1 MTATATAPTPTPDI
15 PARRWGRGPYTR
27 RQLLVRIALAIAIL
41 FIVFMWIYAFV
52 FASDAAVARIDDVA
66 WTKRAEEICLRR
78 NDLLDANSAHIR
90 ETGDGSPQSVGVGVK
105 QATDIIETAL
115 DDVLSVQPPSLE
127 DQKLVG
133 EWERLYRIY
142 IQDRRATEVKLA
154 KGEKAE
160 LNETTLDGSPIS
172 AAIGD
177 FTKPNY
183 MDACSV
189 PTGS

>member
-1 MTATATAPTPTPDI
+1 
-15 PARRWGRGPYTR
+15 
-27 RQLLVRIALAIAIL
+27 
-41 FIVFMWIYAFV
+41 
-52 FASDAAVARIDDVA
+52 
-66 WTKRAEEICLRR
+66 
-78 NDLLDANSAHIR
+78 SAHIR

-115 DDVLSVQPPSLE
+115 DDVLSVQPPSRE

-172 AAIGD
+172 DAIGD